1 MSMYV
6 LFWGLCAV
14 LGIIVVTALIA
25 IASAYRME
33 WRFPS
38 LPLSGHWWN

>member
-14 LGIIVVTALIA
+14 LGINAVAALIA
-25 IASAYRME
+25 IASASGSSPRKMRSKLRM
-33 WRFPS
+33 W
-38 LPLSGHWWN
+38 L

>member
-1 MSMYV
+1 MMSIYV

-14 LGIIVVTALIA
+14 LGVNVVTAVIA

-33 WRFPS
+33 RRSS
-38 LPLSGHWWN
+38 LPFSGHW